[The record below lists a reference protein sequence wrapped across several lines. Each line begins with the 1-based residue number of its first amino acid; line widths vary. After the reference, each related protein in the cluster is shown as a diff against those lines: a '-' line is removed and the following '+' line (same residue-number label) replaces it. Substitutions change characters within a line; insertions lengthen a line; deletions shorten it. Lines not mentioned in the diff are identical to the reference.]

1 MLCIIFAITVDF
13 EYFRAFET
21 QALMKPSYIYYGT
34 KCDAQELEKF
44 LAYTLQTNQE
54 SEKKRKIKTP
64 LCICGEHG
72 IGKTEIVQ
80 KFAQKNGYK
89 WAYIAPAQ
97 FEEMGDLIGMP
108 HIEKDKKG
116 KEKTV
121 LAVPEWVP
129 QEAGP
134 GILLIDDVN
143 RADDRI
149 LRGIMQLLQNYELVS
164 WKLPAGWDI
173 VLTANP
179 DGGDYSVT
187 PMDFAMLTRMRH
199 ITLTFNAKVW
209 ALWASQ
215 NDIDERGINF
225 VLAYPELVS
234 GERTTPRTL
243 VQFFESIKH
252 IKDLKQDLSLVK
264 MLADATLDGNTV
276 TAFIAFLNN
285 DLAKVISPED
295 ILESKNF
302 KKDVYDKL
310 SALVQQEVKRVDILS
325 VVTTRLV
332 NYILTQNGKFQAKHI
347 ENAKNFLKMDF
358 LPNDIRLLMSR
369 DLAGANSEVKK
380 IFADAELSKILLGG
394 KF

>member
-1 MLCIIFAITVDF
+1 
-13 EYFRAFET
+13 
-21 QALMKPSYIYYGT
+21 MKPAYIYYGT
-34 KCDAQELEKF
+34 KCDAKELEKF

-54 SEKKRKIKTP
+54 SEKKGKLKTP
-64 LCICGEHG
+64 LCIWGEHG
-72 IGKTEIVQ
+72 IGKTESVQ

-97 FEEMGDLIGMP
+97 FEEMGDLTGMP
-108 HIEKDKKG
+108 HIEKDKNG

-121 LAVPEWVP
+121 LAIPEWVP
-129 QEAGP
+129 QEEGP

-199 ITLTFNAKVW
+199 ITLTFDAKVW

-215 NDIDERGINF
+215 NEIDERGINF

-264 MLADATLDGNTV
+264 MLADSTLDSNTV

-295 ILESKNF
+295 IIESKNF
-302 KKDVYDKL
+302 KKEVYDKL
-310 SALVQQEVKRVDILS
+310 HALVQQEVKRVDILS

-332 NYILTQNGKFQAKHI
+332 NYILMQNGKYQTKHI
-347 ENAKNFLKMDF
+347 ENIKNFLKMDF

-369 DLAGANSEVKK
+369 DLAGANAEVKK
-380 IFADAELSKILLGG
+380 VFADAELSKILLGG
-394 KF
+394 KL